1 MAAAWECVSES
12 CGLLD
17 PRSIEDLLKFE
28 GVAGVVRKQIGANH
42 YLVDFRGRGGDILL
56 PGSCLVKETSFVLE
70 KEKLSVFDFCKD
82 SSLPGSTTENTFFTH
97 AHSMLFLPLSV
108 SNII

>member
-1 MAAAWECVSES
+1 MESAMAAAWKCVSES

-17 PRSIEDLLKFE
+17 PRSIEDLSKFE
-28 GVAGVVRKQIGANH
+28 GVVGVVRKQIGSNH
-42 YLVDFRGRGGDILL
+42 YLVDFKDRGGDVLL

-82 SSLPGSTTENTFFTH
+82 ASLPGSTENMSIKH
-97 AHSMLFLPLSV
+97 VLVAYVV
-108 SNII
+108 SFSN